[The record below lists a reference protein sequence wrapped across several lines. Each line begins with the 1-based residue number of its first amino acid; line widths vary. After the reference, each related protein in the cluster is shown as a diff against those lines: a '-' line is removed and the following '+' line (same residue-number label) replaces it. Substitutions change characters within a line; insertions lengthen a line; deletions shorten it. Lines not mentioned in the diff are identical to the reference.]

1 MQQRR
6 AVSGVSVV
14 AVVAV
19 LAGCG
24 GGSDTTSQFKSGYN
38 AVRGQLNQTGQAIA
52 TEIQQAPKQTDAQ
65 VAAQFHS
72 LATQFSS
79 QLGKL
84 KALKP
89 PASVS
94 SDWNNVTNSATKLA
108 ADLNAI
114 ASAATT
120 HNTAAAQQAGAA
132 LAADAQALTQALTP
146 VKQKLGLK

>member
-1 MQQRR
+1 MLQGR
-6 AVSGVSVV
+6 AVPVICVL

-24 GGSDTTSQFKSGYN
+24 GSDTTTQFKSGYN

-65 VAAQFHS
+65 VAANFHN
-72 LATQFSS
+72 LAGQFSS
-79 QLGKL
+79 QLAKL

-89 PASVS
+89 PANVS
-94 SDWNNVTNSATKLA
+94 SDWNNVTNAATKLA

-120 HNTAAAQQAGAA
+120 HNTAAAQQAGAS
-132 LAADAQALTQALTP
+132 LAADAQALTQSLTP